1 MQENNFNW
9 ISFILRWFLAF
20 CGFKAIFYILPAILC
35 IVVYLGGLLGIFE
48 QGKPKKEPLG
58 VCIPDHAAKK
68 RPKGP
73 KEEETELRATESEI
87 TESSQKG
94 FVVEGIFHVLDSLM
108 VQGTANGVSI
118 KKRMVTDLGGTKL
131 TVVDILM
138 GQKKVGSL
146 NSGDSGALFLK
157 ANNKGKNPFLRTGD
171 VLKF

>member
-1 MQENNFNW
+1 
-9 ISFILRWFLAF
+9 
-20 CGFKAIFYILPAILC
+20 
-35 IVVYLGGLLGIFE
+35 LGSLLGIFE
-48 QGKPKKEPLG
+48 HGGKKKDLG
-58 VCIPDHAAKK
+58 ICIPDHAAKK
-68 RPKGP
+68 RHDEP
-73 KEEETELRATESEI
+73 KEEETEPEI
-87 TESSQKG
+87 TESPQKG

-118 KKRMVTDLGGTKL
+118 KKRMATDFGGAKL
-131 TVVDILM
+131 TVVDIQM